1 MFYLPLALLTW
12 LCFGW
17 MIDRRRLPSLLVYGL
32 FGAVLATVQDRLV
45 MLYQLWEYRDIGPV
59 AAHPQIALLISLSA
73 APIFGM
79 RFAQGLPPRT
89 AEVPWRRIFKYM
101 LIAMVPELIALYS
114 GHILYHNW
122 WNVGF
127 SFAAYIPIWISF
139 WGLRQWLQPP
149 LPVTAKPTA
158 PGT

>member
-17 MIDRRRLPSLLVYGL
+17 MIDRHRLPALLVYGL

-45 MLYQLWEYRDIGPV
+45 ILYQLWEYRDVGPV
-59 AAHPQIALLISLSA
+59 ATHPQIALLISLSA

-79 RFAQGLPPRT
+79 RFVQGLPGN
-89 AEVPWRRIFKYM
+89 AGAPWKRVCKFM
-101 LIAMVPELIALYS
+101 LIAMVPELFALYS

-122 WNVGF
+122 WNVGY
-127 SFAAYIPIWISF
+127 SFAAYIPIWLSF
-139 WGLRQWLQPP
+139 WKLRQWLHTP
-149 LPVTAKPTA
+149 LPTTAQQTA